1 LLDGNYSLLLYL
13 LGLWPA
19 AGTLLFSAF
28 DKKKKREL
36 WCEGLTGVAA
46 IINQLPL
53 FCDTT

>member
-28 DKKKKREL
+28 DKKKKES
-36 WCEGLTGVAA
+36 CGVR
-46 IINQLPL
+46 
-53 FCDTT
+53 D

>member
-1 LLDGNYSLLLYL
+1 LLAGNYSLLLYL

-28 DKKKKREL
+28 DKKKEL
-36 WCEGLTGVAA
+36 WCEGLTGVAVM
-46 IINQLPL
+46 INQLLL